1 MQYIRTSLLFLAMKR
16 FKMNDI
22 IDGGYSMI
30 LCKEHEKN
38 SFENTDKILKDMPI
52 KIFGSCTILYWK
64 AWTLKR
70 VACFKLFYQIQIY
83 YFCCIPV

>member
-1 MQYIRTSLLFLAMKR
+1 
-16 FKMNDI
+16 MNDI

-52 KIFGSCTILYWK
+52 KIFGSCTKLYWK

-70 VACFKLFYQIQIY
+70 AACLKLFLSNTNLLFLFPSGVKFHFMYCKKKSNI
-83 YFCCIPV
+83 